1 MPNAVTAVSVGSDYT
16 NYVNPRWTALL
27 DLLQMNVK
35 YERCFG
41 SELFTADGRRILD
54 YLSGY
59 CVHNIGHN
67 HPYVIQALK
76 EEMDRCGPA
85 MLQSHVPE
93 LAGELARRLC
103 RLAGGELTK
112 VFFGS
117 SGSEGVEAAIKFSR
131 AATRRAGLLCAKSS
145 FHGLTTGAL
154 SLMTD
159 PFWRSGFEPLLQ
171 DIAAVPFGDLAALEK
186 ELSTKRFAAFVVEP
200 LQSEAGIN
208 LAPAG
213 YLQGAQ
219 ELCRR
224 TGTLFVLDEVQT
236 GMFRTGPFL
245 AAHYAGVKPD
255 IVVVAKALS
264 GGLIP
269 VSATLMT
276 DAVYESVYSSLRR
289 AIVHTSTFSENSLA
303 MRAGLATLD
312 VLEKQ
317 SLGQR
322 ASALGD
328 MLRTR
333 LREELASFEMVK
345 EVRGLGMLS
354 GIEFKSPSKLA
365 LKIPFESFRAIH
377 PAMFGQ
383 IVVMRMFRDEAI
395 LTQICG
401 NNFMVLKVAP
411 PLVVTEDE
419 INEFI
424 AAVRDVVH
432 LMHTSPSF
440 WTEALGLAKRAV
452 NI

>member
-1 MPNAVTAVSVGSDYT
+1 MANAAPAASLGSDYAT
-16 NYVNPRWTALL
+16 YVNPRWAALL
-27 DLLQMNVK
+27 NLLQMNVR

-41 SELFTADGRRILD
+41 TELFTADGRRILD

-103 RLAGGELTK
+103 DVAGGELRK
-112 VFFGS
+112 VYFGS
-117 SGSEGVEAAIKFSR
+117 SGSEGVEAAIKFAR
-131 AATRRAGLLCAKSS
+131 AATRRASLLCAKNS

-159 PFWRSGFEPLLQ
+159 PFWRAGFEPLLQ
-171 DIAAVPFGDLAALEK
+171 DVAAVPFGDLPALEK
-186 ELSTKRFAAFVVEP
+186 ELSTKRFAAFIVEP

-208 LAPAG
+208 VAPAG
-213 YLQGAQ
+213 YLQTAQ
-219 ELCRR
+219 ALCRR
-224 TGTLFVLDEVQT
+224 IGTLFVLDEVQT

-245 AAHYAGVKPD
+245 AAHHSGVRPD
-255 IVVVAKALS
+255 IVVLAKALS
-264 GGLIP
+264 GGLVP

-276 DAVYESVYSSLRR
+276 DAVYNSVYSSMRR
-289 AIVHTSTFSENSLA
+289 AIVHTSTFSENSLS

-322 ASALGD
+322 ARVLGD
-328 MLRTR
+328 IMRTR
-333 LREELASFEMVK
+333 LRDALCSFEMVK

-354 GIEFKSPSKLA
+354 GIEFQSPSKLA

-383 IVVMRMFRDEAI
+383 IVVMRMFRDKAI

-411 PLVVTEDE
+411 PLVVTQDE
-419 INEFI
+419 LDEFVTAI
-424 AAVRDVVH
+424 RDVVE
-432 LMHTSPSF
+432 LMHSSPSF